1 MTSVEIHCPSCG
13 HLLRRVKNQ
22 SKCPDCG
29 NNQAIFL
36 PYLDIVARHIHQGH
50 MIQANER
57 RSAERILELL
67 LDGLG

>member
-1 MTSVEIHCPSCG
+1 MISVEIHCPSCD
-13 HLLRRVKNQ
+13 HLLRQVKTQ
-22 SKCPDCG
+22 RKCPDCG

-36 PYLDIVARHIHQGH
+36 PYLDMVACHIHQEYI
-50 MIQANER
+50 IQANER